1 METLINDNQVALPTT
16 LKPEVLLTCYKRQ
29 IMKAKLPKVL
39 PSIPLRAMWE
49 QAKAEDQNQAQKA
62 SMVIME
68 YWLGRL
74 TKTEAAAKLEM
85 KPIRVWQLSQQA
97 ILGMSTG
104 LLTRPR
110 FRKADYMKAD
120 EQKIKELEKKI
131 KKLEKVIETQ
141 KKLIEVLKTLPG
153 NKNVELKDEKKG
165 KKKNAVPKIAKG
177 KGGSVASDSPLRE
190 PADSGRGIS
199 SHEPNVEILED
210 LSSSPKD

>member
-1 METLINDNQVALPTT
+1 
-16 LKPEVLLTCYKRQ
+16 
-29 IMKAKLPKVL
+29 
-39 PSIPLRAMWE
+39 
-49 QAKAEDQNQAQKA
+49 
-62 SMVIME
+62 
-68 YWLGRL
+68 
-74 TKTEAAAKLEM
+74 
-85 KPIRVWQLSQQA
+85 
-97 ILGMSTG
+97 
-104 LLTRPR
+104 
-110 FRKADYMKAD
+110 MKAD